1 MSPPEGTRPALGP
14 RFARVL
20 LSAGIGAI
28 CLWALFHWSDL
39 KLADLWASWK
49 RLSLAAALGA
59 LCVHVAIYCVRSQR
73 FRVLLP
79 EPVRPSKSAMLA
91 ISAAHNLA
99 AYVLPAKT
107 GELSLVMYL
116 KAHGAVSTSAG
127 LAALLVSRLL
137 DLATLCL
144 LLALAT
150 LHVLLTR
157 PVLGSWFYALAVLL
171 VLGSALLLFLS
182 ARSDA
187 LVRVA
192 SFIARALGAARWK
205 LGLRLLSR
213 AEDLSSA
220 LRQAPAGRV
229 LWIAAAQSLAMWIG
243 IFVFYAILAHG
254 LGMPADLGLAEYAFG
269 SSLAVLT
276 NLLPVNSFAGF
287 GTQEGGWVVGF
298 GLLGVPRDLALSA
311 GLGVHLAQL
320 ASTIGLGLL
329 GHLALGWLPRSR
341 ARATQDAERIDVG

>member
-1 MSPPEGTRPALGP
+1 MTSVDATRPALGS
-14 RFARVL
+14 RIARLL
-20 LSAGIGAI
+20 LSAAIGAA

-39 KLADLWASWK
+39 ELADLWSSWK
-49 RLSLAAALGA
+49 RLSWPAALGA
-59 LCVHVAIYCVRSQR
+59 LCVHVAIYFVRSQR

-79 EPVRPSKSAMLA
+79 ADDRPTKPAMLA

-116 KAHGAVSTSAG
+116 KAHSGVSTSAG
-127 LAALLVSRLL
+127 LAALFVSRLL

-150 LHVLLTR
+150 VHVLLTR
-157 PVLGSWFYALAVLL
+157 SALPDWFYALAALL
-171 VLGSALLLFLS
+171 AAGSALLLFLS
-182 ARSDA
+182 ARSDV

-192 SFIARALGAARWK
+192 SSIARSLGMARWK
-205 LGLRLLSR
+205 LGLELLSR
-213 AEDLSSA
+213 AEELRSA
-220 LRQAPAGRV
+220 LRLAPAGRA
-229 LWIAAAQSLAMWIG
+229 LWIAAVQSLAMWIG
-243 IFVFYAILAHG
+243 IFLFYAILARG

-298 GLLGVPRDLALSA
+298 CLLGVARDLALST

-320 ASTIGLGLL
+320 ASTLVLGFL
-329 GHLALGWLPRSR
+329 GHLAMGWLPRSHPR
-341 ARATQDAERIDVG
+341 AAQNADRTDVG

>member
-1 MSPPEGTRPALGP
+1 MPPPEETRPALGP
-14 RFARVL
+14 RLARLL
-20 LSAGIGAI
+20 LSAAIGAA
-28 CLWALFHWSDL
+28 CLWALFHWSGLSLD
-39 KLADLWASWK
+39 DLWASWR
-49 RLSLAAALGA
+49 RLSWPVALGA
-59 LCVHVAIYCVRSQR
+59 LCVHLAIYAVRSQR

-79 EPVRPSKSAMLA
+79 AHARPSRSAMLA

-116 KAHGAVSTSAG
+116 RAHGAVSTSAG

-150 LHVLLTR
+150 LQVLLTR
-157 PVLGSWFYALAVLL
+157 SVLPGWFYALAALL
-171 VLGSALLLFLS
+171 ALCSALLLFLS
-182 ARSDA
+182 ARGDA
-187 LVRVA
+187 LVRLA
-192 SFIARALGAARWK
+192 SAVARALGAARWK
-205 LGLRLLSR
+205 LGLQLLSR
-213 AEDLSSA
+213 AEELGGA

-243 IFVFYAILAHG
+243 IFLFYAILARG
-254 LGMPADLGLAEYAFG
+254 LGMPRELGLSEYAFG

-276 NLLPVNSFAGF
+276 NLLPINSFAGF

-298 GLLGVPRDLALSA
+298 LLLGVPRDLALSS

-320 ASTIGLGLL
+320 ASTVALGLL
-329 GHLALGWLPRSR
+329 GHLAMGWLPRAR
-341 ARATQDAERIDVG
+341 ARAAADADRIDVG